1 MTARLLDN
9 QSDYTVMTV
18 APGLRFVHVRRDT
31 VAEIF
36 GTATRVGSRDEL
48 PGQYG
53 LAHFVEHTIFKGTTR
68 RRAGS
73 IINCMETVG
82 GELNAYTTKEETYV
96 YSIFPRGNAS
106 RATSLIADLVS
117 NSLFPDCELD
127 KEREVVAD
135 EIDSYLDTPAD
146 AVFDDFDDLLFE
158 GCPLGHNILGDTKSL
173 AGFDSRKCRDFLD
186 RFYRAPNMTVFYIG
200 GESVTKIAR
209 LIEKHFA
216 GLRTGNVEHQ
226 VVSDVSVKHF
236 DETRGDGSNHQGHT
250 VMGTVIPSLYA
261 PERHA
266 YALINNIL
274 GGPGM
279 NSRLNVSL
287 RERRGLVYSV
297 ESSLAMYSD
306 CGVMAIYFG
315 CNPEDTAKCKRLV
328 ETELSRLSDSVISDS
343 LLRRA
348 KRQYI
353 GQLTISTA
361 SAEQTILSA
370 ARSLL
375 FRDDVITPR
384 DIAARID
391 ALTPADLH
399 SAAQTLRPYSFSSLT
414 LG

>member
-1 MTARLLDN
+1 MN
-9 QSDYTVMTV
+9 VS
-18 APGLRFVHVRRDT
+18 PGLRFVHVRRDT

-36 GTATRVGSRDEL
+36 GTATRVGSRDEIA
-48 PGQYG
+48 GQHG
-53 LAHFVEHTIFKGTTR
+53 LAHFVEHTIFKGTAR

-117 NSLFPDCELD
+117 NSVFPDSELD

-158 GCPLGHNILGDTKSL
+158 GNPLGHNILGDSQSL
-173 AGFDSRKCRDFLD
+173 AQFDSGKCRDFLD
-186 RFYRAPNMTVFYIG
+186 RYYRAPNMTVFYIG

-216 GLRTGNVEHQ
+216 GLRTDSVERQ
-226 VVSDVSVKHF
+226 AVSPVSAKHF
-236 DETRGDGSNHQGHT
+236 EERRGDGSNHQGHT
-250 VMGTVIPSLYA
+250 VVGTVIPSLYA

-297 ESSLAMYSD
+297 ESTLTMYSD
-306 CGVMAIYFG
+306 CGVMTIYYG
-315 CNPEDTAKCKRLV
+315 CDPEDTAKCKRLV
-328 ETELSRLSDSVISDS
+328 DNELRRIGDNIISES
-343 LLRRA
+343 MLRRA
-348 KRQYI
+348 KRQFI
-353 GQLTISTA
+353 GQLTLSTA
-361 SAEQTILSA
+361 SAEQTILAA

-375 FRDDVITPR
+375 FRDEVITPR
-384 DIAARID
+384 DIAAQIE
-391 ALTPADLH
+391 AITPGDLH
-399 SAAQTLRPYSFSSLT
+399 SAAATLTPSNFSTLT
-414 LG
+414 LT

>member
-9 QSDYTVMTV
+9 QSDYTVMNV
-18 APGLRFVHVRRDT
+18 SPGLRFVHVRRDT

-36 GTATRVGSRDEL
+36 GTATRVGSRDEIA
-48 PGQYG
+48 GQHG
-53 LAHFVEHTIFKGTTR
+53 LAHFVEHTIFKGTAR

-117 NSLFPDCELD
+117 NSVFPDSELD

-158 GCPLGHNILGDTKSL
+158 GNPLGHNILGDTRSL
-173 AGFDSRKCRDFLD
+173 AGFDSVKCRDFLD
-186 RFYRAPNMTVFYIG
+186 RYYRAPNMTVFYIG

-216 GLRTGNVEHQ
+216 GLRTDSVERQ
-226 VVSDVSVKHF
+226 AVSPVSAKHF
-236 DETRGDGSNHQGHT
+236 EERRGDGSNHQGHT
-250 VMGTVIPSLYA
+250 VVGTVIPSLYA

-279 NSRLNVSL
+279 NSRLNISL

-297 ESSLAMYSD
+297 ESTLTMYSD
-306 CGVMAIYFG
+306 CGVMTIYYG
-315 CNPEDTAKCKRLV
+315 CDPEDTAKCKRLV
-328 ETELSRLSDSVISDS
+328 DNELHRIGDSAISES
-343 LLRRA
+343 MLRRA
-348 KRQYI
+348 KRQFI
-353 GQLTISTA
+353 GQLTLSTA
-361 SAEQTILSA
+361 SAEQTILAA

-375 FRDDVITPR
+375 FRDEVITPR
-384 DIAARID
+384 DIAAQIE
-391 ALTPADLH
+391 AITPGDLH
-399 SAAQTLRPYSFSSLT
+399 TVAQSLHPSAFSSLT
-414 LG
+414 LT